1 MLIDDFMPVFERSE
15 TQEIAVNAA
24 PAVIFRAVKTFD
36 LNESTTIRWMFKLRG
51 IAAKTMT
58 LSDFEK
64 VNLKV
69 LGERQNQELVVGSV
83 GKYQS
88 LTDKLL
94 DINPLEFAAF
104 NEAGFIKTTWNFLI
118 LETNGKQTR
127 LVSEIR
133 IKTTDASSLAKVE
146 KYWGMMKPP
155 LEMIRKEILK
165 LIKNKA
171 ER

>member
-1 MLIDDFMPVFERSE
+1 MPVYELSE
-15 TQEIAVNAA
+15 TQEIAVAA
-24 PAVIFRAVKTFD
+24 SSARVFRAIKTFD
-36 LNESTTIRWMFKLRG
+36 LNDSTTIRWMFKLRG

-58 LSDFEK
+58 LSDFET

-69 LGERQNQELVVGSV
+69 LGERQNQELVVGSA

-94 DINPLEFAAF
+94 DLSPSEFADF
-104 NEAGFIKTTWNFLI
+104 NEAEFIKTAWNFLI
-118 LETNGKQTR
+118 LEIGVNNAR

-133 IKTTDASSLAKVE
+133 INPTDAKSHAKVQ
-146 KYWGMMKPP
+146 KYWGMIKPP
-155 LEMIRKEILK
+155 LEMIRTEILK
-165 LIKNKA
+165 LIKKQA